1 MTKDIDDISKRF
13 TFLKE
18 AAQECLKN
26 GGEFPSG
33 IEEQSDISYFND
45 LLNLYDRIKRGLLNR
60 TAAIAEGTQ
69 MRVNYIEQ
77 VRADRQKKLIIDRN
91 TQEYNTV
98 TSALTKLL
106 KDFDRLTAAQREELY
121 LEVVS
126 VIDGGVSAKL
136 IKEKLSAA
144 KDEKS
149 GNPSKDKPKK
159 EAEVSSPPEEGK
171 AVIQMILRNGT
182 LHSVYEGDVKH
193 YSELYPSVDIVS
205 ELRKMQGWCEANP
218 TRRKTAK
225 GVKKFI
231 ASWLSDTQTAKE
243 AIQQSK
249 PENDKE
255 SYDIN
260 AYVKKSIAPKYKPR
274 DEKESY
280 DIDAYVK
287 RSIGLK
293 YKKQDERNENDD

>member
-1 MTKDIDDISKRF
+1 MTKDIDDIDRRF
-13 TFLKE
+13 TLLKE
-18 AAQECLKN
+18 SVASKTGVPDECDSAVDCDYYKRLSELYCDLRRGVLKK
-26 GGEFPSG
+26 
-33 IEEQSDISYFND
+33 EEATELGRKY
-45 LLNLYDRIKRGLLNR
+45 R
-60 TAAIAEGTQ
+60 T
-69 MRVNYIEQ
+69 NYISE
-77 VRADRQKKLIIDRN
+77 VRTDRQKKLIIDRN
-91 TQEYNTV
+91 TQEYNAV
-98 TSALTKLL
+98 TAALTKLL
-106 KDFDRLTAAQREELY
+106 KEFDRLTAAQREELY

-136 IKEKLSAA
+136 IKEKLSTA

-159 EAEVSSPPEEGK
+159 EAEASNPPEEGK
-171 AVIQMILRNGT
+171 VVIQMILRNGT
-182 LHSVYEGDVKH
+182 LHSVYESDVKH

-274 DEKESY
+274 NEKESY

-287 RSIGLK
+287 RSTGLK
-293 YKKQDERNENDD
+293 YKKQDERNENND

>member
-1 MTKDIDDISKRF
+1 MTKDIDDISARF
-13 TFLKE
+13 SFLKE
-18 AAQECLKN
+18 AAQECLKG

-33 IEEQSDISYFND
+33 IEEQTDIRYFND
-45 LLNLYDRIKRGLLNR
+45 LLKLYDRIKRKLLNR
-60 TAAIAEGTQ
+60 SAAIAEGAQ
-69 MRVNYIEQ
+69 MRTNYIEQ

-91 TQEYNTV
+91 TKEYNAV
-98 TSALTKLL
+98 TAVLTKLL
-106 KDFDRLTAAQREELY
+106 KEFNKLTAAQREELY

-136 IKEKLSAA
+136 IKKKLTAA

-149 GNPSKDKPKK
+149 SNPPKDKPKK
-159 EAEVSSPPEEGK
+159 EAETSKPSEEGK
-171 AVIQMILRNGT
+171 AVVQMILKNGT
-182 LHSVYEGDVKH
+182 MHSVYESDVKH
-193 YSELYPSVDIVS
+193 YIELYPSVDIVS

-218 TRRKTAK
+218 TRRKTVK

-274 DEKESY
+274 DE
-280 DIDAYVK
+280 
-287 RSIGLK
+287 
-293 YKKQDERNENDD
+293 RNENND

>member
-1 MTKDIDDISKRF
+1 
-13 TFLKE
+13 
-18 AAQECLKN
+18 
-26 GGEFPSG
+26 
-33 IEEQSDISYFND
+33 
-45 LLNLYDRIKRGLLNR
+45 
-60 TAAIAEGTQ
+60 
-69 MRVNYIEQ
+69 
-77 VRADRQKKLIIDRN
+77 
-91 TQEYNTV
+91 
-98 TSALTKLL
+98 
-106 KDFDRLTAAQREELY
+106 
-121 LEVVS
+121 
-126 VIDGGVSAKL
+126 
-136 IKEKLSAA
+136 
-144 KDEKS
+144 
-149 GNPSKDKPKK
+149 
-159 EAEVSSPPEEGK
+159 
-171 AVIQMILRNGT
+171 
-182 LHSVYEGDVKH
+182 
-193 YSELYPSVDIVS
+193 
-205 ELRKMQGWCEANP
+205 MQGWCEANP

-243 AIQQSK
+243 ATQQSK